1 MKENRKDFIF
11 DLETI
16 GANVHVCPVVDMAYA
31 IFEWDR
37 FTQNPYSF
45 QELTRLVQS
54 VKLDIADQ
62 VKNYNCSF
70 SERDV
75 WWWEKLPKEA
85 RDKLKRTSND
95 LTASD
100 FCDTILHYLRQES
113 SVDYWWSRGNTFDPV
128 ILSRLMYAVSHENGT
143 LMDEYLKF
151 YKVRDVRTHIDAKFN
166 YTTRSGFVPVADE
179 EYWKE
184 AFVAHDSTHDVAADI
199 LRLQAIHRA
208 ENDLEQVER

>member
-16 GANVHVCPVVDMAYA
+16 GANVHVCPVVDMAYVA
-31 IFEWDR
+31 FEWDR
-37 FTQNPYSF
+37 FIHDPYSF
-45 QELTRLVQS
+45 QELTELVQS

-62 VKNYNCSF
+62 VKNYNCSYT
-70 SERDV
+70 ERDV

-85 RDKLKRTSND
+85 RQKLKRTTND
-95 LTASD
+95 LTVAD
-100 FCDTILHYLRQES
+100 FCDTILHYLRQEG

-128 ILSRLMYAVSHENGT
+128 ILWRLMWAQGHGD
-143 LMDEYLKF
+143 LLDEYLKF

-166 YTTRSGFVPVADE
+166 YTTRSGFIPVADE
-179 EYWKE
+179 KYWE
-184 AFVAHDSTHDVAADI
+184 SAFVAHDSTHDVAADV

-208 ENDLEQVER
+208 ENDLEQIER